1 MNTPISTSKMATTT
15 YKPLQDVDEIR
26 LLFLDP
32 GEDCDPIKCSISHVK
47 LPSKLQ
53 YEALS
58 YMWGELGKPNAD
70 IVLNGQP
77 YCVRENLFLALK
89 NLRQTTTARALWI
102 DALCINQQDIN
113 ERNHQVNQMGTIYSQ
128 AQRVVAWLGRPSLHC
143 LWAMRDISKGLVL
156 PNLPWSQ
163 WDSEIKARIERARIL
178 CSHEYWGRLWIIQEL
193 VLATDILLQSGRDT
207 LEWKSMCMFFMQIE
221 KSARARSALTTADD
235 IRASIPARIFR
246 QWRDRQEAMSQNRK
260 IDRNLHDLCLRYAE
274 ANCQDQR
281 DKVFGLLGFAEDCCK
296 EAVPVDYSLSL
307 YEICGRVL
315 QHHFLMHVYDEGEQS
330 TTKELSGSHLDGRTP
345 GLIILTSQ
353 IFHRRLG
360 ITTSQYTP
368 PKNRT
373 QLVVDA
379 ETPNILIERTPRPV
393 LSIDQSIDRG
403 KRRSWLKLLE
413 APRQFRDLM
422 ATLLIRADQ
431 APKMVN
437 ATKVITSDTLLKVT
451 GNVRGR
457 VAWLSPPFT
466 DELDFLSFE
475 LKPGLEASF
484 EVENHFIGQELERI
498 ENNLIQSSQMTL
510 YQELQLPIPAMPSD
524 IDLVCS
530 NPNAASAISCF
541 TFPINFELPATK
553 IKKSWFQ
560 EESSARSR
568 PALESPP
575 MHAQTHQG
583 RASSTV
589 AKRFYRIWTK
599 VRDYMPKN
607 GPKSH
612 RIAIEEFGLICTVPF
627 ETQAS
632 DSICLFPQS
641 DVIAIVRKVDAIGH
655 VVGRAVSFL
664 SHNSSTPLRNF
675 DGWPELRQVSDNKVY
690 FELDAEML
698 QMLTRASCKATSN
711 I

>member
-1 MNTPISTSKMATTT
+1 
-15 YKPLQDVDEIR
+15 
-26 LLFLDP
+26 
-32 GEDCDPIKCSISHVK
+32 
-47 LPSKLQ
+47 
-53 YEALS
+53 
-58 YMWGELGKPNAD
+58 MWGELGKPNAD
-70 IVLNGQP
+70 IFLNGQP

-128 AQRVVAWLGRPSLHC
+128 AQRVVAWLGRPNLHC
-143 LWAMRDISKGLVL
+143 SWAMRDISTGLVL

-163 WDSEIKARIERARIL
+163 WDSEIKARLERAKIL

-193 VLATDILLQSGRDT
+193 VLATDILLQCGRDT
-207 LEWKSMCMFFMQIE
+207 VEWKSMCMFFMQIE

-260 IDRNLHDLCLRYAE
+260 VDRNLHDLCLRYAE
-274 ANCQDQR
+274 AKCQDQR
-281 DKVFGLLGFAEDCCK
+281 DKVFGLLGFADECCK

-315 QHHFLMHVYDEGEQS
+315 QHHFLTHVYDEGEHS
-330 TTKELSGSHLDGRTP
+330 SGSRFDGRTP

-360 ITTSQYTP
+360 ITTSQYTLQ
-368 PKNRT
+368 KNRN
-373 QLVVDA
+373 QLVVDV
-379 ETPNILIERTPRPV
+379 ETPDILIERTPRPV
-393 LSIDQSIDRG
+393 LSMGKSIDRG
-403 KRRSWLKLLE
+403 ERGSWQKPLE
-413 APRQFRDLM
+413 APRQFRDLT
-422 ATLLIRADQ
+422 ATLPTRADQ

-437 ATKVITSDTLLKVT
+437 TTRVITSDTLFEVT

-466 DELDFLSFE
+466 DEVDFLSFE
-475 LKPGLEASF
+475 LEPGLKASF
-484 EVENHFIGQELERI
+484 TVETHFINQELERI
-498 ENNLIQSSQMTL
+498 ENNLIQSSQMTP

-530 NPNAASAISCF
+530 TPNAASAISCF
-541 TFPINFELPATK
+541 TFPINLHLLATK
-553 IKKSWFQ
+553 IKFLEQLRKK
-560 EESSARSR
+560 SSARSH
-568 PALESPP
+568 PALESPESEVWSP
-575 MHAQTHQG
+575 PIHAQTHQG

-589 AKRFYRIWTK
+589 AERFYRIWTK

-607 GPKSH
+607 CPKSH
-612 RIAIEEFGLICTVPF
+612 RIAIEEFGLICIVPF

-641 DVIAIVRKVDAIGH
+641 DVVAIVRKADAIGH

-664 SHNSSTPLRNF
+664 SHNSSTPLRTF
-675 DGWPELRQVSDNKVY
+675 DGWPELRQVSDNKIY